1 MIAIKKKKKDEYK
14 TEFLLNGFS
23 QASDDTMSFVLEEE
37 VKLQQ
42 ELLTHLQDQLTK
54 KKETIKLKNT

>member
-1 MIAIKKKKKDEYK
+1 MGYDNQFIEVIAWSVYMLIILMKMA
-14 TEFLLNGFS
+14 FS
-23 QASDDTMSFVLEEE
+23 LVSDDTMSFVLEEE

-54 KKETIKLKNT
+54 KR